1 LFGEESSLTTA
12 FLQLYNE
19 QLSTLYALTPDV
31 NNETVTLKAAFSIF
45 SKSGDARRVRAVNQR
60 NRVRAALNL
69 KDELFQRGLIRFS
82 GGAAVDDEEPDKLNC
97 WDNYLKALSQTA
109 QCLMNKVSCALKISD
124 CFRKITDFL
133 VQLPVKKNN
142 LILGLSDKQECFS
155 LGRDLNSEFQKLSK
169 FIEDY
174 FSVPIPITDNLRM
187 QELLK
192 ASISE
197 HFVVEKLSLQ
207 LFLDYTTVNSLH
219 LHSDC
224 SEDYC
229 GV

>member
-1 LFGEESSLTTA
+1 M
-12 FLQLYNE
+12 
-19 QLSTLYALTPDV
+19 
-31 NNETVTLKAAFSIF
+31 
-45 SKSGDARRVRAVNQR
+45 NQR

-109 QCLMNKVSCALKISD
+109 QCLINKVSCALKISD
-124 CFRKITDFL
+124 CFRKITDFV

-142 LILGLSDKQECFS
+142 SILGLSDKQECFS

-174 FSVPIPITDNLRM
+174 FSVPIPITDNRRM

-197 HFVVEKLSLQ
+197 HCVVENLSLQ
-207 LFLDYTTVNSLH
+207 LFLDYTTTNSLH
-219 LHSDC
+219 LHSDF
-224 SEDYC
+224 SEDIASATWGGMTEIQSKLSSFLETLVNLLLFYYYSF
-229 GV
+229 